1 MQWFEWLHVLLP
13 LCTQFSLLFR
23 FSFLEA
29 LKLSVLSKRLLAL
42 TLGKII
48 HAPPFRKRE
57 IQWTFQVLGD
67 DLQPA
72 HLSWWLTFPQSEG
85 KEGSR
90 WLRIWITGD
99 LKTSKGIDTGHHI
112 TLQGLWLSVKK
123 RISCLLVGYGNVAR
137 VKGRRFQT
145 LSANKTTLFQKMKWP
160 TLIPP
165 RMNVLLYSLPT

>member
-1 MQWFEWLHVLLP
+1 MQWFEWLLVLLP
-13 LCTQFSLLFR
+13 LCSQFSLLFR

-29 LKLSVLSKRLLAL
+29 LKLSVLPKRLLAL

-57 IQWTFQVLGD
+57 IQWTFQVLGNG
-67 DLQPA
+67 LQPI
-72 HLSWWLTFPQSEG
+72 TFPDGSPFPKSEG
-85 KEGSR
+85 KEGSG
-90 WLRIWITGD
+90 WLRIWIRGD
-99 LKTSKGIDTGHHI
+99 LKTSKGIDTGHHTI
-112 TLQGLWLSVKK
+112 AQGLWLSVKR

-145 LSANKTTLFQKMKWP
+145 LSATKTTLFQKMEWP